1 MGHEDDAVAAAQ
13 VDRPATWL
21 ALVAINTFAAITAGV
36 LPAIVALLVDS
47 EHLSSVDA
55 GHVSSVYSLGGVLA
69 GLAGLLW
76 VRRADRRL
84 VLVACIALGLCADL
98 SAVWLHSY
106 GMIAAGR
113 FATGL
118 AGSSVI
124 IVVNSTIALSQRSE
138 RLFGLV
144 LTSQSLLAAAV
155 FFALPRLSWGTA
167 GLFAALA
174 VFWALILPFTFLVP
188 RVPWSAAPRS
198 AAGEHSDDRSLLRSS
213 VVLLVLAFLCFYV
226 ATGALWTFVY
236 LVGEWHGLSSTA
248 VGSAMSLGM
257 VAAIVGASAVT
268 LLGRRYGRSRPLI
281 AALVANVAFTAV
293 LLPPIG
299 VTAYTLAVC
308 ATNLLFT
315 FALALFLTL
324 LGDEDPQGRLLSA
337 ANMIIFGG
345 LALGPWLFGPSTEGG
360 SYHTLLVGTVVL
372 FAASPA
378 LLCLRSLLRG
388 RSRGAVGPLAR
399 PAPGLTPPPAGSGGG
414 GR

>member
-1 MGHEDDAVAAAQ
+1 VRYEDDAVAVTE

-36 LPAIVALLVDS
+36 LPAIVAILVDS
-47 EHLSSVDA
+47 EHLGPADA
-55 GHVSSVYSLGGVLA
+55 GHVSSLYSLGGVLA
-69 GLAGLLW
+69 GLLGLLW
-76 VRRADRRL
+76 VRRVDRRL
-84 VLVACIALGLCADL
+84 VLAVAITLGLCADL

-144 LTSQSLLAAAV
+144 LTSQSLLAAGL

-167 GLFAALA
+167 ELFAALA
-174 VFWALILPFTFLVP
+174 VFWVVILPFTFLVP
-188 RVPWSAAPRS
+188 RTPWSATSRE
-198 AAGEHSDDRSLLRSS
+198 AAGERPGGPALLRSS
-213 VVLLVLAFLCFYV
+213 VVLLVLAFLCFYI
-226 ATGALWTFVY
+226 ATGALWTFLY
-236 LVGEWHGLSSTA
+236 LIGEWHGISSTA
-248 VGSAMSLGM
+248 VGSAMSLSM
-257 VAAIVGASAVT
+257 LAAIVGAAVVT

-337 ANMIIFGG
+337 ANIIIFGG
-345 LALGPWLFGPSTEGG
+345 LALGPWLFGPSTESGG
-360 SYHTLLVGTVVL
+360 YRTLLVGTVVL

-388 RSRGAVGPLAR
+388 RSRDRVGPLAR